1 MNLQVAAQQGA
12 VIKRKPALKRRRL
25 QPSGLQFTRQGILS
39 LADAVVLQSIE
50 DLFSPFFR
58 GSSLNFFNGRGFEL
72 CAGVTGMNENQKAGI
87 LTMLKQGGFKINCRK
102 ATSREQEF

>member
-1 MNLQVAAQQGA
+1 MQVANQQGT
-12 VIKRKPALKRRRL
+12 VIKRKPGMNNQRWQSR
-25 QPSGLQFTRQGILS
+25 GLQFTRQSILS

-58 GSSLNFFNGRGFEL
+58 SGSLTFFNGRGFEL

-87 LTMLKQGGFKINCRK
+87 LTMLRQSGFQINCRK
-102 ATSREQEF
+102 VTSRKEN